1 MQSFFFY
8 RWPVLFYFWVPRVK
22 FFSHSRHIHI
32 HDTFKIHSQYI
43 HDTFTI
49 HSWYIHNT
57 FKAHSNY
64 IHEHSKHI
72 QITLM
77 NIQNTFKL
85 HSWTF
90 KPHSNY
96 IHENSWKFKTH
107 SNYIHEHSNIF
118 KLHINTFNHNT
129 FKLHLKTFTVP
140 QNSLDLYYCH
150 TRAQLTIPDHL
161 IHHLRWSAGA
171 TSGTIF
177 YLIRPASRRNSFR
190 LVRIWNLD

>member
-1 MQSFFFY
+1 MCTVTRVQYTS
-8 RWPVLFYFWVPRVK
+8 PEKDIDLIQMLVNLIDLGIAGAKPRVK

-57 FKAHSNY
+57 FKA
-64 IHEHSKHI
+64 
-72 QITLM
+72 
-77 NIQNTFKL
+77 
-85 HSWTF
+85 
-90 KPHSNY
+90 
-96 IHENSWKFKTH
+96 H

-190 LVRIWNLD
+190 LVWSLNLT

>member
-1 MQSFFFY
+1 MGWSY
-8 RWPVLFYFWVPRVK
+8 PRVK

-177 YLIRPASRRNSFR
+177 YLIRPAAG
-190 LVRIWNLD
+190 VVLD